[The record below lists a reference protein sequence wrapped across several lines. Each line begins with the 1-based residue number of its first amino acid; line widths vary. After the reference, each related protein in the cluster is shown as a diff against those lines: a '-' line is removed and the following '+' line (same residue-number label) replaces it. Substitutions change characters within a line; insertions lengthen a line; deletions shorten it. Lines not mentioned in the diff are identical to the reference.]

1 MAASSASASSVQ
13 NLISDFTRTSKRQ
26 HAVLAAICEARGA
39 SLGDDVR
46 CGARPPVSFVICSEK
61 WYNTLISST
70 VSTMGKRVTVPLLFE
85 TVEAVRDAVFY
96 SPGETISNFVA
107 QACAAELR
115 RRAQRNGA
123 PYPKRTAPLRRG
135 RPINRD
141 RERNAVEE

>member
-1 MAASSASASSVQ
+1 MVQ
-13 NLISDFTRTSKRQ
+13 YINFIDGE
-26 HAVLAAICEARGA
+26 HEA
-39 SLGDDVR
+39 
-46 CGARPPVSFVICSEK
+46 
-61 WYNTLISST
+61 
-70 VSTMGKRVTVPLLFE
+70 MGKRVTVPLRFE